1 MNKNRIQQINVLHLI
16 FFILFIVI
24 SIKANAQ
31 CYPETYSLHCI
42 EKLEEGYIYLKSYNI
57 DGLNG
62 TRNKV
67 EYSVV
72 FSKNTDYLLNI
83 CTESDNADGIILSIY
98 DSKRKLIISNILNEV
113 IQSKLKF
120 NCGLTGIYYL
130 TFTFQNSK
138 KYCGG
143 CILAFRK

>member
-1 MNKNRIQQINVLHLI
+1 MKQISVLNFI
-16 FFILFIVI
+16 FFILFIVL
-24 SIKANAQ
+24 SIKTSAQ
-31 CYPETYSLHCI
+31 CSPESYSMNCI
-42 EKLEEGYIYLKSYNI
+42 EKLDERYIYLKSYII

-62 TRNKV
+62 AKNSV

-72 FSKNTDYLLNI
+72 LSRNTNYLLNI
-83 CTESDNADGIILSIY
+83 CTASNDADGIILSIY
-98 DSKRKLIISNILNEV
+98 DSKRKLITSNLLNSILDPIVE
-113 IQSKLKF
+113 F
-120 NCGLTGIYYL
+120 NCELTGIYYL